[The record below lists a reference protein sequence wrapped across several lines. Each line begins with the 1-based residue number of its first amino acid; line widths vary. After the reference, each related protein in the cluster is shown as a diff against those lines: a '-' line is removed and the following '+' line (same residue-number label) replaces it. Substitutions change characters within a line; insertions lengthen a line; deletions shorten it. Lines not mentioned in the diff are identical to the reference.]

1 MTFDGYEFVSE
12 SPSSTAISVV
22 TSGNTTF
29 NGYCPSS
36 CSSGDTP
43 QTVFY
48 ATAGGISVT
57 NSGSG
62 TFTGDVFAPYGQAG
76 FTVSGGTNTG
86 LLEASSVSFTSSGN
100 TSVTGTGATPSGG
113 TVKLIG

>member
-22 TSGNTTF
+22 TSGNMTF

-43 QTVFY
+43 QTLFY

-62 TFTGDVFAPYGQAG
+62 TFTGDAFAPYGQAG

-86 LLEASSVSFTSSGN
+86 LLEASSVSFTTSGN
-100 TSVTGTGATPSGG
+100 TSVTGTGPTPSGG
-113 TVKLIG
+113 TEKLIG